1 MKLRKSIAF
10 IASVLIGT
18 VLTSPSIHA
27 DDQQRQAV
35 AEISN
40 EEFIELHKSLVPKK
54 ALWKTVPW
62 QTSLLKAQNMA
73 ARDKKPIFIWSMDG
87 HPLGCT

>member
-1 MKLRKSIAF
+1 MKRPKFSALIV
-10 IASVLIGT
+10 SVLLST
-18 VLTSPSIHA
+18 VLLSPSVYA
-27 DDQQRQAV
+27 DDGQPQDV

-40 EEFIELHKSLVPKK
+40 EEFTKLHKSLVPKM

-73 ARDKKPIFIWSMDG
+73 AREAKPIFIWSMDG

>member
-1 MKLRKSIAF
+1 MKRYKF
-10 IASVLIGT
+10 IALIVSVFIGSI
-18 VLTSPSIHA
+18 SPVSCANA
-27 DDQQRQAV
+27 DDQQRQEV

-40 EEFIELHKSLVPKK
+40 EEFSRLHKSLVPEM

-73 ARDKKPIFIWSMDG
+73 AREKKPIFIWSMDG